1 MPFIG
6 NQPTAIPLASSD
18 LEDNIIS
25 TAKIQDNAVTAAKYV
40 EPIPFRNII
49 INGDMSI
56 DQRNSG
62 SSVTATNGGYTI
74 DRWLTGSSQSSK
86 FTVDQET
93 DAPTGFSYSVK
104 LTSSAATTPG
114 ASDQYWFAQNIEG
127 FNTAYLEYGNS
138 NAKTVT
144 VSFHVK
150 SSLTGTFSGS
160 LMNSAYNYSHP
171 FTYSISS
178 ANTWEKKSV
187 VITGATAGTWIGAT
201 NGVGIRMYF
210 SLGNGSN
217 FLGTA
222 GSWSASQNNGAT
234 GETQFV
240 ATSGATLFIT
250 GVQLEAGTTASDF
263 EFLPVDVNLQRCQRY
278 YQTTQSFVGNG
289 SSNTSQCVGE
299 TAIGIP
305 MRATPSLSLSG
316 NFVITDGYTSDY
328 TQSSAS
334 IGVYSNSA
342 ETRSFMVIIQNL
354 PTLTTAKPYHAR
366 HSNSSVIQFS
376 SEL

>member
-1 MPFIG
+1 MPITRLNNNSIKDTTHGVNFK
-6 NQPTAIPLASSD
+6 N
-18 LEDNIIS
+18 
-25 TAKIQDNAVTAAKYV
+25 V
-40 EPIPFRNII
+40 I

-56 DQRNSG
+56 DQRNGG
-62 SSVTATNGGYTI
+62 SSVTATNGGYTL
-74 DRWLTGSSQSSK
+74 DRWVTGSSQSSK

-104 LTSSAATTPG
+104 LTSSASTTP
-114 ASDQYWFAQNIEG
+114 ASTDQYWFAQNIEG

-234 GETQFV
+234 GEPQLV

-250 GVQLEAGTTASDF
+250 GVQLEAGTSASDF
-263 EFLPVDVNLQRCQRY
+263 EFLPVDVNLNRCLRY
-278 YQTTQSFVGNG
+278 YYQDTGYLDITVMRVSDSSRAVHKTLPVPMRTTPTFTPT
-289 SSNTSQCVGE
+289 SSNEIGNTSMNNSSDKSVRFS
-299 TAIGIP
+299 
-305 MRATPSLSLSG
+305 MSG
-316 NFVITDGYTSDY
+316 SADNAPRYQAYNF
-328 TQSSAS
+328 
-334 IGVYSNSA
+334 SA
-342 ETRSFMVIIQNL
+342 EL
-354 PTLTTAKPYHAR
+354 
-366 HSNSSVIQFS
+366 
-376 SEL
+376 

>member
-1 MPFIG
+1 MPITRLNNNSIKDTTHGVNFK
-6 NQPTAIPLASSD
+6 N
-18 LEDNIIS
+18 
-25 TAKIQDNAVTAAKYV
+25 V
-40 EPIPFRNII
+40 I

-56 DQRNSG
+56 DQRNGG
-62 SSVTATNGGYTI
+62 SSVTATNGGYTL
-74 DRWLTGSSQSSK
+74 DRWVTGSSQSSK

-104 LTSSAATTPG
+104 LTSSASTTP
-114 ASDQYWFAQNIEG
+114 ASTDQYWFAQNIEG

-187 VITGATAGTWIGAT
+187 VISGATAGTWIGAT

-234 GETQFV
+234 GETQLV

-250 GVQLEAGTTASDF
+250 GVQLEAGTSASDF
-263 EFLPVDVNLQRCQRY
+263 EFLPVDVNLNRCLRY
-278 YQTTQSFVGNG
+278 YYQDTGYLDITVMRVSDSSRAVHKTLPVPMRTTPTFTPT
-289 SSNTSQCVGE
+289 SSNEIGNTSMNNSSDKSVRFS
-299 TAIGIP
+299 
-305 MRATPSLSLSG
+305 MSG
-316 NFVITDGYTSDY
+316 SADNAPRYQAYNF
-328 TQSSAS
+328 
-334 IGVYSNSA
+334 SA
-342 ETRSFMVIIQNL
+342 EL
-354 PTLTTAKPYHAR
+354 
-366 HSNSSVIQFS
+366 
-376 SEL
+376 

>member
-1 MPFIG
+1 MPITRLNNNSIKDTTHGVNFK
-6 NQPTAIPLASSD
+6 N
-18 LEDNIIS
+18 
-25 TAKIQDNAVTAAKYV
+25 V
-40 EPIPFRNII
+40 I

-56 DQRNSG
+56 DQRNGG
-62 SSVTATNGGYTI
+62 SSVTATNGGYTL
-74 DRWLTGSSQSSK
+74 DRWVTGSSQSSK

-104 LTSSAATTPG
+104 LTSSASTTP
-114 ASDQYWFAQNIEG
+114 ASTDQYWFAQNIEG

-234 GETQFV
+234 GETQLV

-250 GVQLEAGTTASDF
+250 GVQLEAGTSASDF
-263 EFLPVDVNLQRCQRY
+263 EFLPVDVNLNRCLRY
-278 YQTTQSFVGNG
+278 YYQDTGYLDITVMRVSDSSRAVHKTLPVPMRTTPTFTPT
-289 SSNTSQCVGE
+289 SSNEIGNTSMNNSSDKSVRFS
-299 TAIGIP
+299 
-305 MRATPSLSLSG
+305 MSG
-316 NFVITDGYTSDY
+316 SADNAPRYQAYNF
-328 TQSSAS
+328 
-334 IGVYSNSA
+334 SA
-342 ETRSFMVIIQNL
+342 EL
-354 PTLTTAKPYHAR
+354 
-366 HSNSSVIQFS
+366 
-376 SEL
+376 